1 MPRNVRF
8 SEMSLDELLTEMH
21 KMELAREDDFNI
33 NDEGYGREIRV
44 HKLVLRELKKSRDT
58 ALKGIRSDVER
69 KLSKLLYNHGS
80 EMKFRGQG
88 SRQDAEKSL
97 GEALDLDPKNGMAA
111 YRLAFIRYR
120 RNDHKDAIRYFNMAL
135 ENISHDEPIFCL
147 SDREIYYTRLYLLA
161 CYLNEVDNLNEELDS
176 SPTKK
181 KYPELPAY
189 ASYGVKD
196 FITDLGVGLTNQEY
210 EVITIDEG
218 PRYVTYGEADGYF
231 QKGDRP
237 EDTLIIWFDGVNSK
251 MAFNQSEMPFGSEG
265 KARQLVYFLRFTSL
279 NNPGNE
285 DRMRN
290 CFEEIT
296 NTSFVTNARF
306 RKAVS
311 QLRSLLNKLD
321 PRLDVITTSRS
332 PNPSGYYYNGKV
344 PYKIICRSEES
355 SLLDQ

>member
-1 MPRNVRF
+1 MAGNLRL

-21 KMELAREDDFNI
+21 KMELVREDDFNV

-44 HKLVLRELKKSRDT
+44 HKLVLRELKKSGDT

-88 SRQDAEKSL
+88 SRQDAENSL
-97 GEALDLDPKNGMAA
+97 KEALYLDPKNGMAA

-120 RNDHKDAIRYFNMAL
+120 RNDHKDAIRYFNCAL
-135 ENISHDEPIFCL
+135 ENTIHDEPIFCL
-147 SDREIYYTRLYLLA
+147 SDREIYYARLYLLA
-161 CYLNEVDNLNEELDS
+161 SYLNEVDQLNEELEF
-176 SPTKK
+176 SPIKNKYTK
-181 KYPELPAY
+181 LPDY

-196 FITDLGVGLTNQEY
+196 FISDLGVGLMNQEY
-210 EVITIDEG
+210 EVITDEDN
-218 PRYVTYGEADGYF
+218 RYVSYDEAEGYF

-237 EDTLIIWFDGVNSK
+237 EGTLIIWFDGVNSK
-251 MAFNQSEMPFGSEG
+251 VAFNKSEMPFGSEV
-265 KARQLVYFLRFTSL
+265 KARQLVYLLRFTSH
-279 NNPGNE
+279 NDPGNE
-285 DRMRN
+285 NSMRN
-290 CFEEIT
+290 CFEEMN
-296 NTSFVTNARF
+296 NTSFVTNERL

-344 PYKIICRSEES
+344 PYTIICRSEES

>member
-1 MPRNVRF
+1 MARNLRL
-8 SEMSLDELLTEMH
+8 SEMNLDELLTEMH
-21 KMELAREDDFNI
+21 KMELVREDDFNV

-44 HKLVLRELKKSRDT
+44 HKLVLRELSNTKDN
-58 ALKGIRSDVER
+58 ALKETRAEVKR
-69 KLSKLLYNHGS
+69 KLSRLLYHHGS
-80 EMKFRGQG
+80 ELKFRGQG
-88 SRQDAEKSL
+88 TRAEAEESL
-97 GEALDLDPKNGMAA
+97 RETLALDRKNGMAA

-120 RNDHKDAIRYFNMAL
+120 RNDHKDAIPYFNMAL
-135 ENISHDEPIFCL
+135 ENISHEEPIFCL
-147 SDREIYYTRLYLLA
+147 SDREIYYARLYLMA
-161 CYLNEVDNLNEELDS
+161 CYLNEVDKLNEELDS

-196 FITDLGVGLTNQEY
+196 FISDLGVGLTNQEY
-210 EVITIDEG
+210 EVITDEA
-218 PRYVTYGEADGYF
+218 PRYVTYDEAEGSF
-231 QKGDRP
+231 QKSGRP
-237 EDTLIIWFDGVNSK
+237 EDTLVIWFDGVNSK